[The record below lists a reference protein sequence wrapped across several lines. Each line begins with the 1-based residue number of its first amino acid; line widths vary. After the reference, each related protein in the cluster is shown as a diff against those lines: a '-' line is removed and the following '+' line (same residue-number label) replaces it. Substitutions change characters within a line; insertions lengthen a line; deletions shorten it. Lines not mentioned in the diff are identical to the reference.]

1 MDRKKRKSPV
11 RHRVRSHTRQGR
23 IVNSFV
29 RGKGSRTQK
38 VVNSSPKK
46 LVTKIKEKKFL
57 GKIGGMKVY
66 LANTVKMIY
75 VPLSYQKKLEAS
87 HEEVNMDKI
96 TRKWNPPKWWIEEEK
111 RTKEKGMSPEPLGY
125 RALFDYV
132 CNNKNWK
139 EETKYVVVK
148 GEVNAKYFAN
158 ALAYFLG
165 GSEITPL
172 QNDKFMV
179 GSKGYYGY
187 VGS

>member
-1 MDRKKRKSPV
+1 MTRKSPI
-11 RHRVRSHTRQGR
+11 RHRVKQHTRQGR

-111 RTKEKGMSPEPLGY
+111 RTKEKGMPPAHLHLMSNGRYKVDDGVHRIHAAKKHGY
-125 RALFDYV
+125 DSVPILI
-132 CNNKNWK
+132 
-139 EETKYVVVK
+139 KYGV
-148 GEVNAKYFAN
+148 
-158 ALAYFLG
+158 
-165 GSEITPL
+165 
-172 QNDKFMV
+172 D
-179 GSKGYYGY
+179 
-187 VGS
+187 